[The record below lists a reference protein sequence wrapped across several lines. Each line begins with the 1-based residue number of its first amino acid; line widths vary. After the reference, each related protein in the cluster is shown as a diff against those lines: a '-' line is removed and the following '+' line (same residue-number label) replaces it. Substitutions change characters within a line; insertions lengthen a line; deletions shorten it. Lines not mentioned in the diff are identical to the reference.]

1 MTIQSF
7 NGVHIIKKDLPNS
20 MMEITVTVAGDE
32 MNGYFEQAAANLSQ
46 NIKIS
51 GFRSGKAP
59 IDTVE
64 KKVGSQELFN
74 EAAGIAVRRTLPKV
88 LMENKIDS
96 LGIPDIKI
104 LKIAKGN
111 DFEYKAEI
119 AVLMSYMP
127 EQLTEEKIR
136 ELAKDAVA
144 KSGAK
149 GEKETCPP
157 ERRIGKVMAILMPQ
171 IKGQSDGALV
181 NKIVRELLA

>member
-1 MTIQSF
+1 MLRDKIKADFKDAFRSKNEIKLSVLKMVQSEIGNAEINKKAKLIKSLPAEQAGGQVENIDTLSF
-7 NGVHIIKKDLPNS
+7 LNDEEVLQVISREIKKRKDAVE
-20 MMEITVTVAGDE
+20 MYEKAG
-32 MNGYFEQAAANLSQ
+32 
-46 NIKIS
+46 
-51 GFRSGKAP
+51 R
-59 IDTVE
+59 T
-64 KKVGSQELFN
+64 ELADK
-74 EAAGIAVRRTLPKV
+74 E
-88 LMENKIDS
+88 
-96 LGIPDIKI
+96 
-104 LKIAKGN
+104 
-111 DFEYKAEI
+111 KAEI